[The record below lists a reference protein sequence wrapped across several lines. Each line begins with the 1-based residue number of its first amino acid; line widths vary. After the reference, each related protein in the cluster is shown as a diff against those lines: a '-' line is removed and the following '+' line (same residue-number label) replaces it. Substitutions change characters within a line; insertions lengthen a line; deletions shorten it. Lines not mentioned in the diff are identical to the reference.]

1 MKILLI
7 TFLFKF
13 LSFQA
18 NTFQCPFAVQVNPMI
33 QNHQLQVLY
42 LNLNFY
48 STCWDMVHVL
58 TLIATTE
65 FGLDQSLTQLPATIQ
80 LNFQGS
86 QLELV
91 YSNPSESVI
100 NNYQVEQYTQV
111 TLRLNQLNVNLNPLK
126 ENRVIITEN
135 NKNINVHTMKYI
147 LDIKEPILC
156 NIDPRLR
163 KTVCNL

>member
-1 MKILLI
+1 MKILILI
-7 TFLFKF
+7 TLISIK
-13 LSFQA
+13 SFQT

-48 STCWDMVHVL
+48 STCWDMVHIL
-58 TLIATTE
+58 TMIATTE
-65 FGLDQSLTQLPATIQ
+65 FGLDQSLTQLPSLVQ

-86 QLELV
+86 QIELN

-100 NNYQVEQYTQV
+100 NGYQVQHFNHV
-111 TLRLNQLNVNLNPLK
+111 TLKLNQLNIALNPLK
-126 ENRVIITEN
+126 ENRVLITEN

-163 KTVCNL
+163 KTVWNL